1 MRNILSIFTILILIS
16 SCGFKVVDRS
26 KLDSFDIVEITTSGE
41 KRINYKLKNK
51 LLFNSKKNEKK
62 LIVLHL
68 DTVKNKKIK
77 EKNIK
82 NEVTKYSIELIIKV
96 KFKNLSEDIKREFT
110 IRRLGEFNVS
120 SQISQTANNEK
131 KMIELLIEEI
141 SDEILNELINSI
153 NVI

>member
-1 MRNILSIFTILILIS
+1 MCIR
-16 SCGFKVVDRS
+16 DR
-26 KLDSFDIVEITTSGE
+26 
-41 KRINYKLKNK
+41 
-51 LLFNSKKNEKK
+51 
-62 LIVLHL
+62 
-68 DTVKNKKIK
+68 
-77 EKNIK
+77 
-82 NEVTKYSIELIIKV
+82 
-96 KFKNLSEDIKREFT
+96 FT